1 MVSLRAFCVLCLPK
15 LGYNFSNTSCD
26 EILGLR
32 AYSSN
37 CVRFSE
43 KHKTYQF
50 LEKKIIFLERERE
63 RERRVYSSGSQGSED
78 TCISNV
84 SFQGTAKISVKQGLK
99 KNHLTGQE
107 FSTKRLENFRSLV
120 LKVMTQKI
128 WSLPKKTDVC
138 SHVCLPILIAFSDD
152 RVIALAFECIEE
164 RISAVLLL
172 IGSTFSFQTTVN
184 DAFSFRFYDH
194 SFYVALRLMQRKVYL
209 QRRKSKFTWV
219 SAKCNENGNSHT

>member
-1 MVSLRAFCVLCLPK
+1 MSIILLIQDFDSWFDTNNCLGDQKLVERLHMVSVRAFCVLCLPK

-63 RERRVYSSGSQGSED
+63 RERRVFSSGSQGSED

-120 LKVMTQKI
+120 LKVRT
-128 WSLPKKTDVC
+128 
-138 SHVCLPILIAFSDD
+138 
-152 RVIALAFECIEE
+152 
-164 RISAVLLL
+164 
-172 IGSTFSFQTTVN
+172 
-184 DAFSFRFYDH
+184 
-194 SFYVALRLMQRKVYL
+194 
-209 QRRKSKFTWV
+209 
-219 SAKCNENGNSHT
+219 